1 MDKPWIR
8 REAEADIS
16 AIRRIVARSYEQAE
30 HSAHDLPKIVENLRD
45 ADVLS
50 LSLVAIHG
58 LDLAGYIAA
67 SPVTISDGI
76 GGWYGLGPV
85 AVDPEYQNAGIGRAL
100 MEAALKGLREGGAAG
115 VVSLGDPEFYL
126 RFGFRQVEGLTFR
139 DAPEGQ
145 LLAMNLGD
153 STIPQG
159 FVSYHE
165 AFGQPDW
172 DKG

>member
-8 REAEADIS
+8 REAEADIT
-16 AIRRIVARSYEQAE
+16 AIRHIVARSYEQAE
-30 HSAHDLPKIVENLRD
+30 YSAHNLPKIVESLRD

-50 LSLVAIHG
+50 LSLVAIQG

-67 SPVTISDGI
+67 SPITISDGT

-100 MEAALKGLREGGAAG
+100 MEAALKELREGGAGG

-126 RFGFRQVEGLTFR
+126 RFGFRKIEGLAFR
-139 DAPEGQ
+139 NAPEGQ
-145 LLAMNLGD
+145 LLALNLGD
-153 STIPQG
+153 STTPQD
-159 FVSYHE
+159 FVSYHA

-172 DKG
+172 DKQ